1 MSKPLIAVG
10 ASGHQKDVS
19 FILEDLREKWS
30 LVGILDDDPAL
41 EGTAIGNALVL
52 GPTTRWVDYADHW
65 FVVAIG
71 NPRVRARV
79 VKHMDGAS
87 PPRFA
92 TLAHARSSLSRNA
105 SLGPGC
111 MIGPFA
117 SVSAG
122 ASIGSHSI
130 VNAGAT
136 IAHEAK
142 IGHFVTIAPQA
153 AISGNVTLE
162 DGVEV
167 GTGALIRQGVRIGRG
182 AMVGMGAVVLS
193 DVPAKTCVVGNPA
206 RVLRQLPPFGEAH
219 D

>member
-10 ASGHQKDVS
+10 ASGHLKDVS

-30 LVGILDDDPAL
+30 LAGILDDDPTL
-41 EGTAIGNALVL
+41 EGTALGSALVL
-52 GPTTRWVDYADHW
+52 GPTARWVDYADHW
-65 FVVAIG
+65 FVIAIG

-79 VKHMDGAS
+79 VKGMAGAS

-92 TLAHARSSLSRNA
+92 TLAHARSSVSRNA
-105 SLGPGC
+105 NLGPGS

-122 ASIGSHSI
+122 ASVGSHTI

-136 IAHEAK
+136 IAHEAN
-142 IGHFVTIAPQA
+142 IGNFVTIAPQA
-153 AISGNVTLE
+153 AISGSVTLE

-167 GTGALIRQGVRIGRG
+167 GTGALIRQGVRVGRG

-193 DVPAKTCVVGNPA
+193 DVLANTCVVGNPA

>member
-10 ASGHQKDVS
+10 ASGHLKDVS
-19 FILEDLREKWS
+19 FILEDQGEKWS
-30 LVGILDDDPAL
+30 LAGVLDDDPAL
-41 EGTAIGNALVL
+41 EGTAIASALVL
-52 GPTTRWVDYADHW
+52 GPTANWVDYVDHW
-65 FVVAIG
+65 FVIAIG

-79 VKHMDGAS
+79 VKSMADGS
-87 PPRFA
+87 TPRFA
-92 TLAHARSSLSRNA
+92 TLAHARCSLSKYAR
-105 SLGPGC
+105 LGPGC

-122 ASIGSHSI
+122 VSIGSHSI

-136 IAHEAK
+136 IAHEVNM
-142 IGHFVTIAPQA
+142 GDFVTIAPQA

-167 GTGALIRQGVRIGRG
+167 GTGALVRQGVRVGRG
-182 AMVGMGAVVLS
+182 ALVGMGAVVLA
-193 DVPAKTCVVGNPA
+193 DVPANTCVVGNPA
-206 RVLRQLPPFGEAH
+206 RVLRQLPPFGDAH

>member
-10 ASGHQKDVS
+10 ASGHLKDVS

-30 LVGILDDDPAL
+30 LAGILDDDPAL
-41 EGTAIGNALVL
+41 EGTAIGSALVL
-52 GPTTRWVDYADHW
+52 GPTTRWVDYEDHW

-79 VKHMDGAS
+79 VKGMAGAS
-87 PPRFA
+87 SPRFA

-105 SLGPGC
+105 TVGPGC
-111 MIGPFA
+111 MVGPFA

-122 ASIGSHSI
+122 VSVGSHSI

-136 IAHEAK
+136 IAHEAN
-142 IGHFVTIAPQA
+142 IGNFVTIAPQA
-153 AISGNVTLE
+153 AISGNVALE

-167 GTGALIRQGVRIGRG
+167 GTGALIRQGVRVGRG
-182 AMVGMGAVVLS
+182 AMVGMGAVVVS
-193 DVPAKTCVVGNPA
+193 DIPANACVVGNPA
-206 RVLRQLPPFGEAH
+206 RLLRQLPPFGETH

>member
-1 MSKPLIAVG
+1 MTKPLIAVG
-10 ASGHQKDVS
+10 ASGHLKDVS
-19 FILEDLREKWS
+19 FILEDQGEKWS
-30 LVGILDDDPAL
+30 LAGILDDDPAL
-41 EGTAIGNALVL
+41 EGTVLASALVL
-52 GPTTRWVDYADHW
+52 GPTSRWVDYANHW
-65 FVVAIG
+65 FVIAIG
-71 NPRVRARV
+71 NPRARARV
-79 VKHMDGAS
+79 VRSMAGTS

-105 SLGPGC
+105 NLGPGC

-122 ASIGSHSI
+122 VSIGSHSI

-136 IAHEAK
+136 IAHEAS
-142 IGHFVTIAPQA
+142 IGNFVTIAPQA

-167 GTGALIRQGVRIGRG
+167 GTGALIRQGVRVGRG

-193 DVPAKTCVVGNPA
+193 DVPANTCVVGNPA
-206 RVLRQLPPFGEAH
+206 RALRQLPPFGEAH

>member
-10 ASGHQKDVS
+10 ASGHLKDVS

-41 EGTAIGNALVL
+41 EGTAIGSALVL
-52 GPTTRWVDYADHW
+52 GPTARWVDYADHW

-79 VKHMDGAS
+79 VKGMAGAS
-87 PPRFA
+87 SPRFA
-92 TLAHARSSLSRNA
+92 TLAHSRSSLSKN
-105 SLGPGC
+105 SNLGPGC

-117 SVSAG
+117 SVSASV
-122 ASIGSHSI
+122 SIGSHSI

-193 DVPAKTCVVGNPA
+193 DVPANTCVVGNPA

>member
-10 ASGHQKDVS
+10 ASGHLKDVS
-19 FILEDLREKWS
+19 FILEDLREKW
-30 LVGILDDDPAL
+30 LLAGILDDDPAL
-41 EGTAIGNALVL
+41 EGTALGSALVL
-52 GPTTRWVDYADHW
+52 GPTARWVDYTDHW

-79 VKHMDGAS
+79 VRSMSGAS
-87 PPRFA
+87 FPRFA
-92 TLAHARSSLSRNA
+92 TLAHSRSSLSRNA
-105 SLGPGC
+105 TLGPGC

-136 IAHEAK
+136 IAHEASL
-142 IGHFVTIAPQA
+142 GNFVTIAPQA

-167 GTGALIRQGVRIGRG
+167 GTGALIRQGVRVGRG

-193 DVPAKTCVVGNPA
+193 DVPANTCVIGNPA
-206 RVLRQLPPFGEAH
+206 RALRQLPPFGEAH

>member
-10 ASGHQKDVS
+10 ASGHLKDVS
-19 FILEDLREKWS
+19 FILEDLREKW
-30 LVGILDDDPAL
+30 LLAGILDDDPAL
-41 EGTAIGNALVL
+41 EGTALDSALVL
-52 GPTTRWVDYADHW
+52 GPTARWVDYSDHW

-79 VKHMDGAS
+79 VNGMAGANS
-87 PPRFA
+87 SRFA
-92 TLAHARSSLSRNA
+92 TMVHSRSSLSRNA
-105 SLGPGC
+105 NLGPGC

-122 ASIGSHSI
+122 VSVGSHSI

-136 IAHEAK
+136 IAHEAN
-142 IGHFVTIAPQA
+142 IGNFVTIAPQA

-167 GTGALIRQGVRIGRG
+167 GTGALIRQGVRVGRG

-193 DVPAKTCVVGNPA
+193 DVPANTCVVGNPA
-206 RVLRQLPPFGEAH
+206 RALRQLPPFGEAH

>member
-1 MSKPLIAVG
+1 MSRPLIAIG
-10 ASGHQKDVS
+10 ASGHLKDVS
-19 FILEDLREKWS
+19 FILEDLGDKWS
-30 LVGILDDDPAL
+30 LAGILDDDPAL
-41 EGTAIGNALVL
+41 EGTALGSALVL
-52 GPTTRWVDYADHW
+52 GPTARWVEYADHW

-71 NPRVRARV
+71 NPRVRTRV
-79 VKHMDGAS
+79 VKAMAGAS

-92 TLAHARSSLSRNA
+92 TLAHSRASLSRSAN
-105 SLGPGC
+105 LGPGS

-117 SVSAG
+117 SVSAD
-122 ASIGSHSI
+122 ASVGSHTI

-136 IAHEAK
+136 IAHEAN
-142 IGHFVTIAPQA
+142 IGHFVTIAPQV

-162 DGVEV
+162 DGVEI

-193 DVPAKTCVVGNPA
+193 DVPANTCVVGNPA
-206 RVLRQLPPFGEAH
+206 RVLRHLPPFGEVH